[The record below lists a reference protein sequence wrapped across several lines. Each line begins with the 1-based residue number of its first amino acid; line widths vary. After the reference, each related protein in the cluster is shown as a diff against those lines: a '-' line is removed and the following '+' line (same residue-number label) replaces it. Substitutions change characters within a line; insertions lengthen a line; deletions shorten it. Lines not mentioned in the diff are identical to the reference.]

1 MVSTGS
7 ISAWTEFTHS
17 GSVEALILEKKLV
30 IFEFELKLRQLL
42 SLSHPL
48 WAFVIPYVFAFLL
61 WEQLV
66 DLSGLPLSLKVDLVI
81 VLLLV
86 I

>member
-1 MVSTGS
+1 MISTSS

-42 SLSHPL
+42 SLSRTL

>member
-30 IFEFELKLRQLL
+30 IFEFELKLWQLL
-42 SLSHPL
+42 SLSRPL
-48 WAFVIPYVFAFLL
+48 WAFVNPYVFAFFS

-66 DLSGLPLSLKVDLVI
+66 NLSGLRLSLKVELVI

>member
-1 MVSTGS
+1 MISTSS

-42 SLSHPL
+42 SLSRL
-48 WAFVIPYVFAFLL
+48 FWAFVIPYVFAFLL

-86 I
+86 A

>member
-7 ISAWTEFTHS
+7 ISAWAEFTHS

-30 IFEFELKLRQLL
+30 IFEFVLKLRQLL
-42 SLSHPL
+42 PLSRPL
-48 WAFVIPYVFAFLL
+48 WAFVFPNVFAFLL
-61 WEQLV
+61 LEQLV